1 MNFMLRELVKRKEGL
16 EAAMAELREQLAE
29 VDESINIEIAGPVAQ
44 ARQLSGKDTGTVDV
58 LVDGVRVKHLIP
70 KRVVWDQ
77 EKMLDTWNMIKDAGD
92 DPLNYM
98 TVKTT
103 HTVKEKLY
111 DSFPD
116 PVRAIFAEAREVRAG
131 KPKITFE

>member
-1 MNFMLRELVKRKEGL
+1 
-16 EAAMAELREQLAE
+16 MAELREQLAE
-29 VDESINIEIAGPVAQ
+29 VDEEINIEIAGPVAQ

-58 LVDGVRVKHLIP
+58 LVDGVKVKHLVP

-77 EKMLDTWNMIKDAGD
+77 EKMWNIWERIEAAGD
-92 DPLNYM
+92 DPENYM

-103 HTVKEKLY
+103 HTVKEKQY